1 MRYAIFSI
9 FLSILMSVTAF
20 AKPPASAFGQL
31 PAVYDA
37 AISPDGTKIATFTAL
52 DNGYGVGIFFI
63 DGSGKSP
70 TGVALGEGVKP
81 EWVKWANNDT
91 VLTSVW
97 QSEKTSGTPFTSG
110 YLYTFKVSTSE
121 VELLIDPRKAG
132 KRSTTGSRLAGGGM
146 FRQFNN
152 VVVDHLSKDPDHIL
166 MSFSDT
172 IASAPDVQ
180 RVNVNNGNYK
190 VVRRGSEDT
199 QYWYTDLRGEV
210 RVAQGR
216 KDSSKEKWV
225 LKIRDKDDDK
235 WRKVDEYPGLDAD
248 EDIFG
253 FTGNPDEMVV
263 GRYQGKN
270 TRGLYIYDLSQKRIT
285 RTLFH
290 NEDYDA
296 GGVIYN
302 ADGTDIVGA
311 SYVADTKQIEV
322 FGSPQSSLDRLRQK
336 YPDYQIDYIDST
348 ASYDKVLVKIGSP
361 QSPGGVYIL
370 DTADLKMKR
379 LANLYDGIEEADT
392 GTVINVKY
400 KARDGQKIPAYVTLP
415 PTITETSQ
423 LKNLPF
429 IVLPHGGP
437 YSRDT
442 KRFDYLAQFFAT
454 RGYGVLQMNF
464 RGSIGYGKDFE
475 DAGRERWVVM
485 QEDVE
490 DGTKWLLEKGYADP
504 ERTCIAG
511 WSYGGYAALIGSI
524 KNPGLYNCTISM
536 AGVTDLKDLL
546 NDMRKYRFG
555 NLAAKSFLKGFEDKD
570 DLKINSPVKRA
581 SEMTGPVFLAHG
593 TLDQAVHFDQFKRM
607 KSALKKSKAK
617 VTAIEFKDEDHY
629 LSNKKNRTKFFV
641 ELEKFLE
648 KANGKSEYAAP

>member
-1 MRYAIFSI
+1 MRLAVFTII
-9 FLSILMSVTAF
+9 LSFLMSFSAF

-31 PAVYDA
+31 PGIYDA
-37 AISPDGTKIATFTAL
+37 AISPDGTKIATFSAL
-52 DNGYGVGIFFI
+52 DDGYGIGIFFI
-63 DGSGKSP
+63 DGSGREP
-70 TGVALGEGVKP
+70 TGVALGKGVKP
-81 EWVKWANNDT
+81 EWLKWSNNDV
-91 VLTSVW
+91 VLASVW
-97 QSEKTSGTPFTSG
+97 QSQKMSGTPFKSG
-110 YLYTFKVSTSE
+110 YLYAFDVPKSE
-121 VELLIDPRKAG
+121 INLLIDPKKAG
-132 KRSTTGSRLAGGGM
+132 KRGTTGSRLAGGGL

-152 VVVDHLSKDPDHIL
+152 VVVDHLSDDPDHIL
-166 MSFSDT
+166 MSFSDI

-180 RVNVNNGNYK
+180 RVNVRTGDYK

-216 KDSSKEKWV
+216 KESSKEKWV
-225 LKIRDKDDDK
+225 LKIRDKDSDK
-235 WRKVDEYPGLDAD
+235 WRRADEYPGLDAD

-253 FTGNPDEMVV
+253 FTGNPDEIVI

-270 TRGLYIYDLSQKRIT
+270 TKGLYIYDLPQKRIT

-290 NEDYDA
+290 NDDYDA
-296 GGVIYN
+296 GGIVYN
-302 ADGTDIVGA
+302 ADGSDIVGA
-311 SYVADTKQIEV
+311 SYISDTKQVEI
-322 FGSPQSSLDRLRQK
+322 FGSPQTALDKLRQK
-336 YPDYQIDYIDST
+336 YPTYQVDYIDST
-348 ASYDKVLVKIGSP
+348 ADYKKVVVKLSHP
-361 QSPGGVYIL
+361 EDPGALYIL
-370 DTADLKMKR
+370 DTTNMNVLK
-379 LANLYDGIEEADT
+379 LASLYDNVSVNDT
-392 GTVINVKY
+392 GMVLSVRYT
-400 KARDGQKIPAYVTLP
+400 ARDGQKIPAYVTLP
-415 PTITETSQ
+415 PTVTETSQ
-423 LKNLPF
+423 IKNLPF

-437 YSRDT
+437 YARDT

-454 RGYGVLQMNF
+454 QGYGVLQMNF

-475 DAGRERWVVM
+475 DAGRQRWVVM

-490 DGTKWLLEKGYADP
+490 DGMRWLLEKGYADP

-524 KNPGLYNCTISM
+524 KNPELYSCTISM

-546 NDMRKYRFG
+546 NDMQKYRFG

-570 DLKINSPVKRA
+570 DLKANSPVKRA

-593 TLDQAVHFDQFKRM
+593 TLDQAVHFDQYKRM
-607 KSALKKSKAK
+607 KSALKKSSAK
-617 VTAIEFKDEDHY
+617 VTAVEFKDEDHY
-629 LSNKKNRTKFFV
+629 LSSKANRVRFFE